1 MSEEVAR
8 LNVNW
13 LRSLSD
19 LSQMIETA
27 NVDYPDA
34 ELYVRIEPGWIV
46 IEATE
51 SAD

>member
-1 MSEEVAR
+1 MEEVAR

-13 LRSLSD
+13 HRRLSD
-19 LSQMIETA
+19 LSRMIGTA
-27 NVDYPDA
+27 NVDYSDA
-34 ELYVRIEPGWIV
+34 DLYVRIEPGWII